1 MRIIPITEPM
11 YYVLVHIGRIKTMAQ
26 NFVSSSLRV
35 LDYCAFD
42 WSPTEHNINECW
54 KGERCDNRWLN
65 KNKHKNPRHVCV
77 RIMCSNFIWKRLF
90 RRQVFTF
97 AFANEYVYGPPGRE
111 RERNT
116 LELQTNLN
124 ELDELWYTALGEMRW
139 ILMNRTHPHTHTQTT
154 TINSISNFQPGIDW
168 IDFHW
173 WQLYST
179 PRIISV
185 LCSMHV
191 Q

>member
-42 WSPTEHNINECW
+42 WFPTKHNINECW

-111 RERNT
+111 REEYVGIANKFKWIRWTVVHSIRWNAMDFNESNPPT
-116 LELQTNLN
+116 HSHTNHY
-124 ELDELWYTALGEMRW
+124 D
-139 ILMNRTHPHTHTQTT
+139 
-154 TINSISNFQPGIDW
+154 
-168 IDFHW
+168 
-173 WQLYST
+173 
-179 PRIISV
+179 
-185 LCSMHV
+185 
-191 Q
+191 